1 MEIPIRVT
9 RLCQQIESAFEHT
22 PSPGTADDEISRTP
36 ADEGVADYFRSRSW
50 HYHTVKTLRWHSCA
64 LIYFTANAFR
74 YYLPAFMLAE
84 LKDPEVA
91 DAIRES
97 IAFRLYQDDGIQ
109 ILEAFSDVEL
119 LATAAFLEE
128 CVFRY
133 DDIGGGY
140 GRALDSVHAVLH
152 SRNV

>member
-1 MEIPIRVT
+1 MEVPIRVT
-9 RLCQQIESAFEHT
+9 RLIRQIESAFEQT
-22 PSPGTADDEISRTP
+22 PSPGATDEEISKTP
-36 ADEGVADYFRSRSW
+36 ADEGVADYFRGRSW
-50 HYHTVKTLRWHSCA
+50 RYHTVKTLRWHSCA
-64 LIYFTANAFR
+64 LVYFTAKAFR

-91 DAIRES
+91 DNIRES
-97 IAFRLYQDDGIQ
+97 IAFRLYQDDGKQ
-109 ILEAFSDVEL
+109 ILEAFPEGEL

-133 DDIGGGY
+133 DDVGGGF

-152 SRNV
+152 GRGK